1 MKIAIIGA
9 TGGVGSRLT
18 HEALS
23 RGHQVT
29 AIARKANEL
38 AGKPG
43 LTPVALDLADAGKLA
58 AAVAGQDAVLVSIK
72 YHTTDGAK
80 LLANLKKA
88 GVKRLLAV
96 GGAGSLQDPTG
107 RDVVDSPEFP
117 ALWKD
122 EALAAREFLRALRQ
136 ESALDWTLISPSAML
151 LPGERTGKYRVGA
164 DQLLVDDKGNS
175 GISIEDLAKALVDEL
190 EEPRHSRKRFTVGY

>member
-23 RGHQVT
+23 RGHQVS

-107 RDVVDSPEFP
+107 RDVVDNPEFP

>member
-18 HEALS
+18 NEALS

-72 YHTTDGAK
+72 YHTTDSAK
-80 LLANLKKA
+80 LLADLKKA
-88 GVKRLLAV
+88 GIKRLLAV

-117 ALWKD
+117 APWKG

-151 LPGERTGKYRVGA
+151 VPGERTGKYRIGA

-175 GISIEDLAKALVDEL
+175 GISIEDLAKALIDEL

>member
-23 RGHQVT
+23 RGHQVS